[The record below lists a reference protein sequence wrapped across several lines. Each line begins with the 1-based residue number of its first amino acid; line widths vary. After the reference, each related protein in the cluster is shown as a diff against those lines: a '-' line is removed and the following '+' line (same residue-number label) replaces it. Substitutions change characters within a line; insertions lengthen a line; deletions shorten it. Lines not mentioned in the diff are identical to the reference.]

1 MLEVWPAYI
10 LKFPIN
16 LASVLIVLESDR
28 QGPVIFRFDFF
39 PFFYSKIFT
48 WKTMANFRLGG
59 SIALQAGVG
68 VKKVRTGISPNT
80 LGSLA

>member
-1 MLEVWPAYI
+1 LLEVWPAYI

-39 PFFYSKIFT
+39 PFFTPRFLL
-48 WKTMANFRLGG
+48 ANFRLGG